1 MAKQN
6 ELILGTDVIVGKNL
20 TLVSGYKNLG
30 LQLVNRLSTRRGTL
44 FYDPNYGDDLRL
56 FMNRPINQAIIDQIR
71 YTIKSQ
77 CEQDPRVNNADVTV
91 SYDSSTL
98 SLEVD
103 IFVTTLLGPF
113 TLVISVNSLSVSL
126 LTIEN

>member
-6 ELILGTDVIVGKNL
+6 ELILGTDVIIGKNV
-20 TLVSGYKNLG
+20 TLVSGYKSLG
-30 LQLVNRLSTRRGTL
+30 LQLMKRLSTRRGTL
-44 FYDPNYGDDLRL
+44 FYDLNYGDDLRL
-56 FMNRPINQAIIDQIR
+56 FMNRPINQAILDQIK

-91 SYDSSTL
+91 NYNNSTL

-103 IFVTTLLGPF
+103 IFITTLLGPF
-113 TLVISVNSLSVSL
+113 TLVISVNA
-126 LTIEN
+126 LTIDLITLE